1 MVRTIS
7 VAALVSSELLE
18 SACGSFPELLTHPDF
33 REDALQ
39 ELRLVELGETDGL
52 EEKVETARRSL
63 SWLSYEL
70 GLRPDRPT
78 FPRVDYLW
86 LKNAVT
92 GTFLRDADQALES
105 LRFAA

>member
-1 MVRTIS
+1 MVRSIS
-7 VAALVSSELLE
+7 VASLVSSELLQF
-18 SACGSFPELLTHPDF
+18 ACASFPELMSHPDF

-52 EEKVETARRSL
+52 EEKVEVARRSL
-63 SWLSYEL
+63 AWLSYEL

-86 LKNAVT
+86 LKDAVT
-92 GTFLRDADQALES
+92 GTFLRDTDQAQGGP
-105 LRFAA
+105 RFAA